1 MTSNRLNQMR
11 WIPAPPALVNTASP
25 DVAHFLAGLPAPDF
39 SNTPLPRSLWAVVAS
54 KPDGTASVAG
64 TAWVV
69 SAEAFRRIRA
79 HRF

>member
-11 WIPAPPALVNTASP
+11 WIPAPPALVSSTSP
-25 DVAHFLAGLPAPDF
+25 DVHAFLVGLPAPNF
-39 SNTPLPRSLWAVVAS
+39 SNTPLPRGLWAVVAGHAE
-54 KPDGTASVAG
+54 GTASVAG

-79 HRF
+79 WRF